1 MAASAYHI
9 IPTEI
14 KKYIL
19 IQNWIFRYTC
29 CINNTHWQII
39 GIIIFWCNH
48 YIVILDTLVGSFSDV
63 LFLLLA
69 VILSGLDEKPKRKKK
84 YIKEFV
90 RKASLF
96 WLRTLLSI
104 SLFVAFFI
112 YSLTLS
118 KWCTCWMAP
127 IKIHNIA
134 MVGILS
140 NEIMNERLK
149 IWKSLAIRY

>member
-39 GIIIFWCNH
+39 GIIIFWCKH
-48 YIVILDTLVGSFSDV
+48 YLVILDTLVGSFSDV

-112 YSLTLS
+112 YSLTLP

-127 IKIHNIA
+127 IMIHNIA

>member
-14 KKYIL
+14 KKYFL

-39 GIIIFWCNH
+39 GIIIFWCKH

-112 YSLTLS
+112 YSLTLP
-118 KWCTCWMAP
+118 KWCTCWMAS